1 MLVLSSATTFCPDF
15 LGHCR
20 HINSIMQKYHSIN
33 HYRHHTDRILDDPF
47 WVLLGTHIEK
57 NVMFRLARESIFTD
71 RSSIP
76 HWPFFFTS
84 SADCPP
90 MTRPTFSHPSLPSSP
105 NPAGN
110 PSARAHPPTLTHTQ
124 TIGHLMP
131 TDSLPNTTA
140 ASYRATD
147 RIIVIAG
154 FQLACLTTHHTGR
167 IRVPALPTGCL
178 SIPPHSACSSCLS
191 PATSQTL
198 CQSRPAL

>member
-1 MLVLSSATTFCPDF
+1 MLVLSSATTFFSLPASRVIADISVQSCRNTTVSITIDIILTEF
-15 LGHCR
+15 LTIHFGC
-20 HINSIMQKYHSIN
+20 YLE
-33 HYRHHTDRILDDPF
+33 HTSR
-47 WVLLGTHIEK
+47 

-90 MTRPTFSHPSLPSSP
+90 MTRPTFSHPSFLFPQPCRQLFRNERTHPHSHTDNRSLDADRLPP
-105 NPAGN
+105 KHHC
-110 PSARAHPPTLTHTQ
+110 RK
-124 TIGHLMP
+124 
-131 TDSLPNTTA
+131 LP
-140 ASYRATD
+140 ATD
-147 RIIVIAG
+147 RIILIAG

-198 CQSRPAL
+198 CQWPPAL